1 MSNPKDPSPSKKEL
15 LSSLLA
21 SLLESLSEGE
31 KEKMLR
37 SVMRGGKQNRETI
50 EMVEQ

>member
-1 MSNPKDPSPSKKEL
+1 MCQKHLCTSKKEL

-21 SLLESLSEGE
+21 SLLEDLSEDE
-31 KEKMLR
+31 KKKMLQ
-37 SVMRGGKQNRETI
+37 SVMRGGRQNRETI